1 MLTKMPRL
9 LLVTI
14 GLLALL
20 GFFALG
26 VLIAHPLKE
35 NGLDFQAFY
44 CASQAV
50 AHHANPYLNE
60 PLHDCEMRTSPAFFG
75 TYANVTVPA
84 PLPPYA
90 LVLLMPF
97 ALAPYAIAKVLWTL
111 LLSGCIILIP
121 VLIAKL
127 ARVPLW
133 VAAAASVVAVAGTTM
148 LQLALA
154 PLPIALLC
162 LCALLVRERRW
173 NLAAVCAVLAM
184 MEPHVALPADLALF
198 LFIPALRWRLAL
210 GGFALGGISL
220 VASGPATLAWYFT
233 SLLPAHALS
242 ELNNLGQFSLTTL
255 LYHAGIPGS
264 IALRAGSL
272 QYALMV
278 IIGIWGGRELAR
290 RFGDGAYLVFVPA
303 ACSVI
308 GGSFIHLSEIAI
320 AIPLACMLAQRLG
333 TSFAWAALVMVAIP
347 WESIFNWAFLAPFAG
362 ISLLWLIWYRW
373 RPMPLILLLG
383 AFAMM
388 LVDIRLHAVAVSEF
402 MIVHPESARIAPVL
416 PSASSDIT
424 WAAFNALST
433 GGPFW
438 WVEKSL
444 TLVALGLLLAIIAG
458 IFRRPAQ
465 GLKTI

>member
-1 MLTKMPRL
+1 MLNKTPPL
-9 LLVTI
+9 LLLTI

-20 GFFALG
+20 GFVALD

-50 AHHANPYLNE
+50 GHHANPYLNQ

-75 TYANVTVPA
+75 TYRNVTVPA

-90 LVLLMPF
+90 LALLVPF
-97 ALAPYAIAKVLWTL
+97 AFLPYAIAKVLWTL
-111 LLSGCIILIP
+111 VLSACIVMIP

-127 ARVPLW
+127 ARIPIS
-133 VAAAASVVAVAGTTM
+133 VAVAASVVAVAGTTM

-162 LCALLVRERRW
+162 LTALLVRERRW
-173 NLAAVCAVLAM
+173 NLAAVCGVIAM
-184 MEPHVALPADLALF
+184 IEPHVALPADLALF
-198 LFIPALRWRLAL
+198 LFVPALRWRLAA
-210 GGFALGGISL
+210 GAFALGAISL
-220 VASGPATLAWYFT
+220 LATGPVTLAWYFT
-233 SLLPAHALS
+233 TLLPAHAVS

-255 LYHAGIPGS
+255 LYHAGVPAA

-272 QYALMV
+272 QYAAMV
-278 IIGIWGGRELAR
+278 VFGIWGGGRLAH

-333 TSFAWAALVMVAIP
+333 TSLAWAALVLISVP

-362 ISLLWLIWYRW
+362 ISLLWLIWHRW

-383 AFAMM
+383 AIAMM

-402 MIVHPESARIAPVL
+402 MLVHAESARIAAVP
-416 PSASSDIT
+416 PDASSDVT
-424 WAAFNALST
+424 WAAFNALSAS
-433 GGPFW
+433 GPFW
-438 WVEKSL
+438 WVEKGL
-444 TLVALGLLLAIIAG
+444 TLMALGFLLSIIAG
-458 IFRRPAQ
+458 IFRKPAQ
-465 GLKTI
+465 GVKTI